1 MIDEQRL
8 KVLTEEF
15 NNLTSINSSDEGG
28 VVWGS
33 YSHLKK
39 VGWIK
44 PKERS
49 VIFATGIERIKSLR
63 LYFLYSMPLV
73 ER

>member
-1 MIDEQRL
+1 MHLNMIGFVDH
-8 KVLTEEF
+8 
-15 NNLTSINSSDEGG
+15 LTSINSSDEGG
-28 VVWGS
+28 VVWGA

-49 VIFATGIERIKSLR
+49 VIFATGIERIK
-63 LYFLYSMPLV
+63 
-73 ER
+73 